1 VAKLPGVP
9 AAGTSA
15 KSDARRQHVVEA
27 AVACFAHKGFY
38 GTTTNQIA
46 QLASISQPYLYRL
59 FANKEAVFVAA
70 VDHVGGLL
78 SQALITASAAQ
89 AEGRAASSPQALLAA
104 YGGLI
109 EDRDVLRFLMHAN
122 CATDEPVIRDAVRA
136 CYAQQVT
143 LVHELLDGDQDAVR
157 RWFGA
162 GMLENV
168 VATLDLA
175 DVAEPWATT
184 LAGGGST

>member
-1 VAKLPGVP
+1 MIVMP
-9 AAGTSA
+9 AAGTSV
-15 KSDARRQHVVEA
+15 KSDVRRQHVIEA

-38 GTTTNQIA
+38 GTNTNQIA
-46 QLASISQPYLYRL
+46 KLASISQPYLYRL
-59 FANKEAVFVAA
+59 FANKEALFVAA

-78 SQALITASAAQ
+78 SQALITASAAHAKEQ
-89 AEGRAASSPQALLAA
+89 TVSSPQALLAA

-109 EDRDVLRFLMHAN
+109 EDRNILRFLMQAN

-136 CYAQQVT
+136 CYAEQVM
-143 LVHELLDGDQDAVR
+143 LVCELLDGDQDAVR

-168 VATLDLA
+168 VATLGLA
-175 DVAEPWATT
+175 DVAEPWAKT
-184 LAGGGST
+184 LVGAVSD